1 MSLQNKSKR
10 LLILLGSFV
19 FLFISASVFWYTQID
34 GKLFYCSDKIPLLDL
49 IPPFVHGSQVG
60 DYYIASPVVVYLIWI
75 ILIQVIISLPII
87 LLIKKLIKKK

>member
-49 IPPFVHGSQVG
+49 IPPFVHGSQCG
-60 DYYIASPVVVYLIWI
+60 DYFIASPLIVYLIWI
-75 ILIQVIISLPII
+75 LLAFAVVFLTLILFKEI
-87 LLIKKLIKKK
+87 LKRK